1 MNTTDNFIQAGYRL
15 FEPEVPEASAHTLY
29 WLGSGFAEQGFP

>member
-29 WLGSGFAEQGFP
+29 WRKWLR